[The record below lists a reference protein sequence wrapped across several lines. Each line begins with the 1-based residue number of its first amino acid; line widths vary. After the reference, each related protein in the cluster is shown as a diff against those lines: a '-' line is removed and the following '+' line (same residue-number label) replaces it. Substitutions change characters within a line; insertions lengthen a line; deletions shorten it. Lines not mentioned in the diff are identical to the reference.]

1 MNFKRIAVPVA
12 GAVLV
17 AAAWRSWGWSGVALV
32 LGGIVMWMLLHFTR
46 MTQILKRASG
56 RPIGYIGSAVMLN
69 AKLKPGLTLLHV
81 VGLTR
86 ALGEQLSPRD
96 AQPEVFRWTDE
107 SASHVTCQFVGGKL
121 ASWTLHRPEPP
132 PDEPA
137 ARAPAGQ

>member
-1 MNFKRIAVPVA
+1 MNVKRIAVPIA
-12 GAVLV
+12 GAVLM
-17 AAAWRSWGWSGVALV
+17 AAAWRSWGWAGIALV

-56 RPIGYIGSAVMLN
+56 RPIGYVGSAVMLN

-86 ALGEQLSPRD
+86 SLGEQLSPKD

-107 SASHVTCQFVGGKL
+107 SASHVTCQFAGGRL
-121 ASWTLHRPEPP
+121 TTWALERPEPP
-132 PDEPA
+132 ADDAPA
-137 ARAPAGQ
+137 ELPAGQ